1 MDENQPLNEE
11 QMLEGIKE
19 QPAAPEAAQPE
30 APQFTFKTYDDLL
43 KHNVKYKANEKEIE
57 EPLDVVLKRASQG
70 YNYAQRMAELKAN
83 EQNWQ
88 KQLEEH
94 KSLAE
99 KYKDID
105 EYARQNPGW
114 FDYWNQAY
122 QARSNFKAGNS
133 PDQNGIDEN
142 QLTALL
148 EQKLQP
154 YKTMLEQQQQKII
167 QEKNAQED
175 AELDR
180 QIEATKKQFPDIDF
194 EATDPETGKS
204 LLTRVY
210 ELMANNRIN
219 DFNLAYKV
227 LDHDRI
233 VARQIEKAKADLVKS
248 EQARKKAGYV
258 DGKPEGK
265 VENKPDFSKLR
276 GNALDE
282 DMLGFLQTIKK
293 KG

>member
-1 MDENQPLNEE
+1 MDENQPLSEE
-11 QMLEGIKE
+11 QMIESIKE
-19 QPAAPEAAQPE
+19 QPAGETPPEAN
-30 APQFTFKTYDDLL
+30 QFTFKSYEDLL
-43 KHNVKYKANEKEIE
+43 KHNVKYKANEKDIE
-57 EPLDVVLKRASQG
+57 EPIEVVLKRASQG
-70 YNYAQRMAELKAN
+70 YNYAQRMAELKSN

-94 KSLAE
+94 KSLAD

-122 QARSNFKAGNS
+122 QTKDSFRAGNQ
-133 PDQNGIDEN
+133 PDQSGIDEN

-180 QIEATKKQFPDIDF
+180 QIDATRKQFPDIDF
-194 EATDPETGKS
+194 EATDPETGKN
-204 LLTRVY
+204 LMTKVY

-227 LDHDRI
+227 LDHDKI

-248 EQARKKAGYV
+248 EQAKRKAGYV
-258 DGKPEGK
+258 DGNPAEKAA
-265 VENKPDFSKLR
+265 NKPDLSKLR
-276 GNALDE
+276 GSALDD
-282 DMLGFLQTIKK
+282 DMMGFLQTLKK